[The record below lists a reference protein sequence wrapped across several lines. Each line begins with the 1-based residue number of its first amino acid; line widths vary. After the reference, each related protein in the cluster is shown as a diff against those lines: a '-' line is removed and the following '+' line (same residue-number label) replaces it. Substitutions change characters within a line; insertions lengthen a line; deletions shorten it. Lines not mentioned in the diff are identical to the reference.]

1 MLDKTELHS
10 LPEQI
15 YLRRLLPHL
24 AIDCVF
30 DVGANNGQYAQ
41 MLRKKIGYKGR
52 IISFEPIPSAAEKIR
67 LLAKNDPLWTVEQI
81 ALDETGGFS
90 EFNIMQSDQ
99 FSSLGTSNHD
109 ETDKFLDAN
118 RPVNVIRVKKETLEE
133 VYVRLKNEHQFKSPF
148 LKMDTQGFDV
158 RVAKGGSKIISSF
171 LGIQSELAV
180 KKLYKE
186 SVDFREAISFYESL
200 GFTLGALVP
209 NNGGNFPD
217 MVEIDCIM
225 VNNLAL
231 SQTR

>member
-1 MLDKTELHS
+1 
-10 LPEQI
+10 
-15 YLRRLLPHL
+15 
-24 AIDCVF
+24 
-30 DVGANNGQYAQ
+30 
-41 MLRKKIGYKGR
+41 
-52 IISFEPIPSAAEKIR
+52 
-67 LLAKNDPLWTVEQI
+67 
-81 ALDETGGFS
+81 
-90 EFNIMQSDQ
+90 MQSDQ